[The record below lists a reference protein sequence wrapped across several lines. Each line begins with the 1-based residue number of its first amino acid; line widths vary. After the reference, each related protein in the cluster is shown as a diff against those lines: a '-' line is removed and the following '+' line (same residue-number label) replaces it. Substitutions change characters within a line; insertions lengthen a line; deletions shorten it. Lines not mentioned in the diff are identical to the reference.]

1 MNDGELC
8 WQSEPLPGGH
18 VVAPIGRVDEG
29 TASAFADGL
38 AEAVGAAHAAGAARL
53 AVDLAGIDYM
63 SSRGLRALTLAQ
75 RKGSELG
82 VTVVLTRPNAMMREI
97 LAISRYD
104 KVFRVFERNED
115 ALAG

>member
-1 MNDGELC
+1 MSDGELR
-8 WQSEPLPGGH
+8 WQSEPAPGGLI
-18 VVAPIGRVDEG
+18 VAPFGRVDEG

-38 AEAVGAAHAAGAARL
+38 AAAVEQASAAGAGRL

-75 RKGSELG
+75 RKGTELK

-104 KVFRVFERNED
+104 KVFRVHERNED
-115 ALAG
+115 ALAD